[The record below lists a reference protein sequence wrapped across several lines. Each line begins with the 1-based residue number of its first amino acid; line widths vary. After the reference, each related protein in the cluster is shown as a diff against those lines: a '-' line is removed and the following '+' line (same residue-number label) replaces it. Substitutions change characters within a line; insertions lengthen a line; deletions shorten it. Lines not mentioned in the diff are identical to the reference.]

1 MTYTTICLL
10 DDLEENL
17 GAAALLDDGTQIALF
32 RAGSTVYA
40 VSNIDPY
47 MGAAVISRGI
57 VGEADGEATVASP
70 LLKQR
75 FRLSDGQS
83 LEDDGNCLA
92 TYAVRLDDDE
102 AGALAGGRR
111 VQVCY

>member
-1 MTYTTICLL
+1 
-10 DDLEENL
+10 
-17 GAAALLDDGTQIALF
+17 F
-32 RAGSTVYA
+32 RAGSTVSA
-40 VSNIDPY
+40 VSKSAPY
-47 MGAAVISRGI
+47 LGGAVISWVMGG
-57 VGEADGEATVASP
+57 VGEGVARVASP

-111 VQVCY
+111 VQVCH